1 LCTDRRSLLKRLYR
15 LPLDLLEEVT
25 TGIALSSP
33 SHLRRNQS
41 HDVRC
46 YLVSGQADKV
56 LVNSKFTASVYDQTF
71 TRIASRVRPDVLYPA
86 INFSS
91 YTASQAQQKD
101 REPLFVSLNR
111 YERKKNIGLAIHAF
125 ALLRE
130 RMPSVFPS
138 LRLVIA
144 GKPASH
150 AGCYMKR

>member
-1 LCTDRRSLLKRLYR
+1 
-15 LPLDLLEEVT
+15 
-25 TGIALSSP
+25 
-33 SHLRRNQS
+33 
-41 HDVRC
+41 
-46 YLVSGQADKV
+46 VSGQADKV

-150 AGCYMKR
+150 AVCYMKR